1 MQKIDFIAEVS
12 SNHNRDINRM
22 KEFIYASKEVGCTG
36 VKFQLFKIDEL
47 FSPEI
52 LAKSETHRKRKEWEL
67 PIKYIPELADLS
79 HSLGLSFSCT
89 PFYLEAVDIL
99 EPYIDFY
106 KIASYE
112 LLWIDLFEKCGNTGK
127 PIVFSTG
134 MATFDEVETTL
145 NCLIATEAK
154 DITVLHCNSAYPT
167 PIKDANLGG
176 INVLK
181 KMIETMDNQNQ
192 IEIKV
197 GYSDHTVSPAVLYRA
212 IHKYNVN
219 FVEFHLDLDG
229 KGEEYEAG
237 HCWLPDQISEVIANV
252 NSGLEADGQETFEPS
267 ISELPDRGWRAD
279 PVDGLRPMKIIR
291 ENFGR

>member
-197 GYSDHTVSPAVLYRA
+197 GYSDHTVSPAVIYRA
-212 IHKYNVN
+212 THQYNVD

-229 KGEEYEAG
+229 KGEEYKAG
-237 HCWLPDQISEVIANV
+237 HCWLPDQISEVIANL
-252 NSGLEADGQETFEPS
+252 NLGLEADGQEIFEPS

-279 PVDGLRPMKIIR
+279 PADGLRPLLKIR
-291 ENFGR
+291 ESFNG

>member
-134 MATFDEVETTL
+134 MATLDEVETTL

-197 GYSDHTVSPAVLYRA
+197 GYSDHTVSPAVLYKA
-212 IHKYNVN
+212 IHKHNVN

>member
-219 FVEFHLDLDG
+219 FIEFHLDLDG
-229 KGEEYEAG
+229 KGEEYQSG
-237 HCWLPDQISEVIANV
+237 HCWLPDQISEVITNV
-252 NSGLEADGQETFEPS
+252 NLGLEADGEEIFKPS
-267 ISELPDRGWRAD
+267 TSELPNREWRAD
-279 PVDGLRPMKIIR
+279 PSDGLRPLTKVR
-291 ENFGR
+291 KSFNG

>member
-67 PIKYIPELADLS
+67 PIEYIPELAELS
-79 HSLGLSFSCT
+79 HSLDLSFSCT

-167 PIKDANLGG
+167 PIKDANLAG
-176 INVLK
+176 IKSLK
-181 KMIETMDNQNQ
+181 KMIETMHNQNQ

-197 GYSDHTVSPAVLYRA
+197 GYSDHTVSPAVIYRA
-212 IHKYNVN
+212 THQYNVD

-229 KGEEYEAG
+229 KGEEYKAG
-237 HCWLPDQISEVIANV
+237 HCWLPDQISEVIANL
-252 NSGLEADGQETFEPS
+252 NLGLEADGQEIFEPS

-279 PVDGLRPMKIIR
+279 PADGLRPLLKIR
-291 ENFGR
+291 ESFNG

>member
-67 PIKYIPELADLS
+67 PIEYIPELAELS
-79 HSLGLSFSCT
+79 HSLDLSFSCT

-145 NCLIATEAK
+145 NCLIATETK

-167 PIKDANLGG
+167 PIKDANLAG
-176 INVLK
+176 IKSLK

-197 GYSDHTVSPAVLYRA
+197 GYSDHTVSPAVIYRA
-212 IHKYNVN
+212 THQYNVD

-229 KGEEYEAG
+229 KGEEYKAG
-237 HCWLPDQISEVIANV
+237 HCWLPDQISEVIANL
-252 NSGLEADGQETFEPS
+252 NLGLEADGQEIFEPS

-279 PVDGLRPMKIIR
+279 PADGLRPLLKIR
-291 ENFGR
+291 ESFNG

>member
-67 PIKYIPELADLS
+67 PIEYIPELAELS
-79 HSLGLSFSCT
+79 HSLDLSFSCT

-167 PIKDANLGG
+167 PIKDANL
-176 INVLK
+176 
-181 KMIETMDNQNQ
+181 
-192 IEIKV
+192 
-197 GYSDHTVSPAVLYRA
+197 
-212 IHKYNVN
+212 
-219 FVEFHLDLDG
+219 
-229 KGEEYEAG
+229 
-237 HCWLPDQISEVIANV
+237 
-252 NSGLEADGQETFEPS
+252 
-267 ISELPDRGWRAD
+267 
-279 PVDGLRPMKIIR
+279 
-291 ENFGR
+291 